1 VLLALAIN
9 LSWTSKSPGTAI
21 FHWIAKNLQ
30 VPHWKKSPSA
40 LYTSVVNKLVMTP
53 ENAIN
58 AQELQLNALSAI
70 HERTLLD
77 NGLL

>member
-1 VLLALAIN
+1 LDIKKPWNRN
-9 LSWTSKSPGTAI
+9 LPQDCQKFAGAP
-21 FHWIAKNLQ
+21 L
-30 VPHWKKSPSA
+30 KKSPSA

-70 HERTLLD
+70 HERTLID

>member
-1 VLLALAIN
+1 LN
-9 LSWTSKSPGTAI
+9 
-21 FHWIAKNLQ
+21 
-30 VPHWKKSPSA
+30 
-40 LYTSVVNKLVMTP
+40 TSVDKQSLVMTP
-53 ENAIN
+53 ENAVN

>member
-1 VLLALAIN
+1 M
-9 LSWTSKSPGTAI
+9 
-21 FHWIAKNLQ
+21 Q